1 MRTKVQILSVKSGES
16 TYVPDNNYVK
26 LAPDEK
32 TLTIYLEKDLSPYFY
47 DNVQF
52 KYRLNQDSFRFVE
65 GDKIDLAYL
74 NNQIHALEI
83 VAFKNGLAY
92 PLPILKLNIR
102 PYFWKTVWFWSL
114 IFSLIWYIYY
124 RFARTRRLVLE
135 KDRDLKIKDLALEK
149 NEKEKNMLQVQALVN
164 QLNPHFI
171 NNALLWTQLR
181 MINDPESVKVISK
194 LNYNISTVFRN
205 SLKGKPYHSLRD
217 ELNIVTNYLYIQNKR
232 FEDAITYTLP
242 TPEELNNLGNI
253 DVFLMQIQIHC
264 ENAVEH
270 GIRNSFDGKGVLK
283 VQIFDKGV
291 YLRMTI
297 EDNGIGRKAAA
308 NIQSKG
314 TQQGTQMLE
323 NLQRIFNK
331 NNDLPLIFTYED
343 DIFTDKMGR
352 GFGTRVVIDVPK
364 KYKFDLQ

>member
-1 MRTKVQILSVKSGES
+1 MVI
-16 TYVPDNNYVK
+16 TYVSPVSGPHPD
-26 LAPDEK
+26 
-32 TLTIYLEKDLSPYFY
+32 T
-47 DNVQF
+47 
-52 KYRLNQDSFRFVE
+52 NQ
-65 GDKIDLAYL
+65 L
-74 NNQIHALEI
+74 
-83 VAFKNGLAY
+83 
-92 PLPILKLNIR
+92 
-102 PYFWKTVWFWSL
+102 
-114 IFSLIWYIYY
+114 
-124 RFARTRRLVLE
+124 FAKARRLVLE

-232 FEDAITYTLP
+232 FDDAITYTLP

-343 DIFTDKMGR
+343 DIFTDKLGR